1 MKGFGEQ
8 NKFKKKDNK
17 KTTPSKE
24 EIINRA
30 FLFHSQGNII
40 EAERYQK
47 YCVDQEIN
55 DYRVYSNYGLI
66 LKNKGNL
73 KDA

>member
-24 EIINRA
+24 VIINRA
-30 FLFHSQGNII
+30 FLFHSRGNII
-40 EAERYQK
+40 EAERY
-47 YCVDQEIN
+47 
-55 DYRVYSNYGLI
+55 
-66 LKNKGNL
+66 
-73 KDA
+73 